1 MLVFEK
7 KKAEKMPER
16 QYEDNLELRSEE
28 VQEILT
34 NPPAWI
40 VRWGITLIFMFT
52 CIILALSFMIKYP
65 DFVTAKVLVT
75 TKQPAEKVVSRYS
88 GQLDKLFIK
97 NRDTVGID
105 QKLAIIK
112 NTANFKDVYVLKQI
126 VDTTPFNIKNF
137 QFPFKKTSHL
147 ILGDVSTAYLNFE
160 KSYTDYFLL
169 KDLDPY
175 TNQLGGNKVSLQE
188 IKNRL
193 QSQINQKRL
202 LEQEFELRRVDFERN
217 KTLYKKGVISK
228 LTYEQKQL
236 EFIQMQKNISAMAI
250 SISQMREAISSAN
263 RTLKT
268 TRINEQEDNTRFLN
282 NLTQSYDLLKEA
294 IRKWEYNYVLKS
306 SINGVVSFQDYWGVH
321 QFVNSGSIVFS
332 ILPTDTT
339 NLVGKLVIP
348 PQNAGK
354 VSIGQ
359 KVFIK
364 LDNYPYQQYGVLIG
378 KVTNFSISPND
389 EGNYTVFIELPK
401 GTETS
406 YNKTFAFTQELLG
419 NAEIITEDLS
429 VAERLFYKF
438 REVLTYN

>member
-1 MLVFEK
+1 
-7 KKAEKMPER
+7 MPER

-34 NPPAWI
+34 KPPAWI

-75 TKQPAEKVVSRYS
+75 TKQPAEKVISRFS
-88 GQLDKLFIK
+88 GQLDKIFIK
-97 NRDTVGID
+97 NRDTVTIN

-112 NTANFKDVYVLKQI
+112 NMANFDDVYNLKEI
-126 VDTTPFNIKNF
+126 IDTIPLNIQDF
-137 QFPFKKTSHL
+137 HFPFDKTSHL
-147 ILGDVSTAYLNFE
+147 ILGDVSTAYINFE

-169 KDLDPY
+169 KDLAPY

-193 QSQINQKRL
+193 RNQITQKRL
-202 LEQEFELRRVDFERN
+202 LEKEFVIKRTDLDRSKHLFE
-217 KTLYKKGVISK
+217 KGIIAK
-228 LTYEQKQL
+228 QTYEQKQL
-236 EFIQMQKNISAMAI
+236 EFIQMEKNISSMAI
-250 SISQMREAISSAN
+250 SISQMREAISSAS
-263 RTLKT
+263 RTLKS

-282 NLTQSYDLLKEA
+282 NLTQSYELLKEA

-306 SINGVVSFQDYWGVH
+306 SINGVVSFQDYWGIN
-321 QFVNSGSIVFS
+321 QFVNTGSIVFS
-332 ILPTDTT
+332 ILPTDTSK
-339 NLVGKLVIP
+339 LVGKLVIP
-348 PQNAGK
+348 AQNAGK
-354 VSIGQ
+354 VAVNQ

-378 KVTNFSISPND
+378 KVINFSISPNQ
-389 EGNYTVFIELPK
+389 EGNYTVFVELPNSTK
-401 GTETS
+401 TS
-406 YNKTFAFTQELLG
+406 YNKSFKFTQELLG

-429 VAERLFYKF
+429 VAERMFYKF